1 MAIERMKKVKILGLT
16 DDFPRISRGLQHL
29 SMLHI
34 QTIEQSADLQK
45 GEGGAALTQA
55 QAAFSR
61 VQDAMD
67 FLSGYGKTK
76 SGFLEPM
83 PSMTE
88 EELCNAPTQH
98 AWQVVD
104 QALAIEEKL
113 ANIRAQQTQIQ
124 TQIALLQPYRTLDAR
139 VEAITPTA
147 HAILAL
153 GTVQQNMAQTFCQ
166 TVEELGGEVK
176 ILNRDGESW
185 PVFVCAHREEEE
197 ALQSAMRLA
206 GFAQTTLN
214 ISGTPREEIETMQ
227 QRMQALHQMRLEQE
241 QKAGGLMNSI
251 GELQILYDQCGIRQ
265 QREALIERTGQTQK
279 TFLLTG
285 WVVARKAQRLRE
297 ELNKLSEDLYVE
309 IQDPPEGETP
319 PTAVRN
325 GKWLRPFEAIT
336 DMYSHPLPTEMDP
349 TAIMAPFFFCFF
361 GMMVSDAG
369 YGILL
374 TIGALLLLKIAKPR
388 GMMGQITAVVAM
400 GGVSTLI
407 WGAVFGGWF
416 GEELL
421 PAIWFVPLEEPIM
434 MLGFCLALGM
444 VHLSA
449 GILAHAFEEWK
460 ARRPLDAVCDSLF
473 ILSTLWGVPMLLLG
487 WNVGMYV
494 CLFGLAGLL
503 LTGGRAKKGFFG
515 KLMGGLSALYGLTGY
530 LSDILSY
537 SRLFGMGLTTG
548 VIGMV
553 FNTIAGMLMGN
564 PIGMVFAVLVLVV
577 GHVFNLGINALG
589 AYVHACR
596 LQYIEFYGKFFEGGG
611 QAFAPFTYQ
620 TKYIQ
625 IHAA

>member
-34 QTIEQSADLQK
+34 QAIEQNVDLQK

-55 QAAFSR
+55 QEAFNR
-61 VQDAMD
+61 VQDAME

-76 SGFLEPM
+76 KGFLEPM
-83 PSMTE
+83 PTMTE
-88 EELCNAPTQH
+88 EELCNAPTEH

-104 QALAIEEKL
+104 QALAIEEEL
-113 ANIRAQQTQIQ
+113 AKIRAQQTQMQ
-124 TQIALLQPYRTLDAR
+124 TQIALLQPYTALDAR
-139 VEAITPTA
+139 VADIAPTA
-147 HAILAL
+147 HAIMLL
-153 GTVQQNMAQTFCQ
+153 GTVQQNMAFCQ
-166 TVEELGGEVK
+166 AVEELGGVVN
-176 ILNRDGESW
+176 ILQRDGENW
-185 PVFVCAHREEEE
+185 PVFVCAHQEEAE

-214 ISGTPREEIETMQ
+214 ITGTPREEIEKLQQHMQ
-227 QRMQALHQMRLEQE
+227 TLHQMRLEQE
-241 QKAGGLMNSI
+241 QKAAGLMDAI

-265 QREALIERTGQTQK
+265 QREALVEQTGQTSK

-285 WVVARKAQRLRE
+285 WVVARKADRLRE
-297 ELNKLSEDLYVE
+297 ELNRLSEELYIE
-309 IQDPPEGETP
+309 IEDPPEGEIP

-349 TAIMAPFFFCFF
+349 TALMAPFFFCFF

-400 GGVSTLI
+400 GGISTLI

-449 GILAHAFEEWK
+449 GILAHAWQEWK

-473 ILSTLWGVPMLLLG
+473 ILCTLWGIPMLLLG
-487 WNVGMYV
+487 WNVGMYI

-515 KLMGGLSALYGLTGY
+515 KVTGGLSSLYGLTSY

-564 PIGMVFAVLVLVV
+564 PIGMVIAVLVLVV

-611 QAFAPFTYQ
+611 QAFVPFAYQ

-625 IHAA
+625 IQAA